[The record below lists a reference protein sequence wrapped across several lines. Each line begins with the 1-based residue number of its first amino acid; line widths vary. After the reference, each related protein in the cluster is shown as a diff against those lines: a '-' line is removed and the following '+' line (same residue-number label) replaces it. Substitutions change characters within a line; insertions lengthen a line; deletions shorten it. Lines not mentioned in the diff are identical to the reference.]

1 MASRKITRSAKKAP
15 ASASARPAA
24 KAAAKAAT
32 KVAAKKSPAPAPARP
47 AATAAAK
54 PLPIRQPLKPTD
66 GQAATSR
73 AEYLQAGLEALVRRI
88 RLRDQAEAKKLEPAL
103 AHLAKAYGKLLGKA

>member
-47 AATAAAK
+47 AATAK

>member
-24 KAAAKAAT
+24 KAAT
-32 KVAAKKSPAPAPARP
+32 KVAAKKSPAPAHP